1 MYSQKANYVLIG
13 LFVIGMLVA
22 MVVSLAMITGRTTS
36 SETYFTLLDNV
47 ADVKYGT
54 QVRYE
59 GFPVGQVEEITPVA
73 EGAGMRFRVKI
84 SVIEGWQIPS
94 DSSAYIGA
102 TSFLAAKTIEIASG
116 QSGEPLP
123 VGGEIR
129 GAPTTDMFAIMAETA
144 KLVGEL
150 TKTSIKPLADN
161 LNSLIDTVEGDV
173 PRISQELV
181 TFSRRLNETLDP
193 IQELLAAENIQA
205 VERTIGNAEEASRT
219 LADLGADLRQTL
231 VTVDNMANN
240 LDKIIEDNKGNI
252 DQTLKDAQYT
262 LRSVARSVDSIV
274 YNLEGTARNMN
285 EFSRLIRQN
294 PGLLLDGT
302 PRQEVSPAS
311 AGDKNSEIKG

>member
-59 GFPVGQVEEITPVA
+59 GYPVGQIEEITPVA
-73 EGAGMRFRVKI
+73 EGAGMRFRVEM
-84 SVIEGWQIPS
+84 SVIEGWQIPI
-94 DSSAYIGA
+94 DSSAHIGA
-102 TSFLAAKTIEIASG
+102 SSFLAAKTIEIASG
-116 QSGEPLP
+116 QSGEALP
-123 VGGEIR
+123 VGSEIR
-129 GAPTTDMFAIMAETA
+129 GAATSDMFTIMAETA
-144 KLVGEL
+144 KLVGDL
-150 TKTSIKPLADN
+150 TKTSIKPLVDN

-173 PRISQELV
+173 PVISQELV
-181 TFSRRLNETLDP
+181 TFTRRLNETLDP
-193 IQELLAAENIQA
+193 IQELLKAENIQS

-219 LADLGADLRQTL
+219 LADLGADLRKT
-231 VTVDNMANN
+231 VATVDNMANN
-240 LDKIIEDNKGNI
+240 LDKLIEDNKGNI

-302 PRQEVSPAS
+302 PRKEVSPAS
-311 AGDKNSEIKG
+311 ADAKDSETQG